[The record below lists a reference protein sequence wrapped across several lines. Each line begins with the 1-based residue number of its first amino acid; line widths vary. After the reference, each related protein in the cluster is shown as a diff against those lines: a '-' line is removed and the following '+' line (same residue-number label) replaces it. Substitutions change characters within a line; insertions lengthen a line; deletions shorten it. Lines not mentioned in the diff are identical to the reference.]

1 MTDLLSP
8 ERVREMVE
16 DIQGFAYQDR
26 WAKTVLCL
34 CRDYLTLWEK
44 YDKLAE
50 KYDVLAL
57 DVIELARVDGL
68 NDLQN
73 ALKDEKSRD

>member
-1 MTDLLSP
+1 MTEPLQPHEIQAMLDSGGMISP
-8 ERVREMVE
+8 RTQR
-16 DIQGFAYQDR
+16 
-26 WAKTVLCL
+26 L

-73 ALKDEKSRD
+73 ALKDEKPHD